1 MALLMKSGCSAIH
14 LAPLAQYFGNV
25 NCHLPLRQQGLG
37 DVLTQAGFASTFC
50 TQQRNSNDPIAHG
63 DAKLEGQCN

>member
-1 MALLMKSGCSAIH
+1 
-14 LAPLAQYFGNV
+14 
-25 NCHLPLRQQGLG
+25 PLRQQGLG
-37 DVLTQAGFASTFC
+37 DVLTQAGFASAFC